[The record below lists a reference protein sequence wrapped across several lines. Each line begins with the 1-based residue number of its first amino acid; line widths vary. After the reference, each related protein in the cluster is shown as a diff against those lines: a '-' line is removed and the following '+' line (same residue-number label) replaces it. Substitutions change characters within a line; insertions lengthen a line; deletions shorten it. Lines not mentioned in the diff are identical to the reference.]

1 MSDAPRTPVET
12 STREPRSA
20 GAVFTIVGAIIAIP
34 LLVVLA
40 MVLMLGTHGTATGG
54 SDLLDGVR
62 SNRIQSV
69 DLTNG
74 RLYYGR
80 LREGQGDWVVLKDAY
95 FIRRAA
101 PAAGKDAST
110 GAPELVKLQDE
121 QGGDG
126 DLSINTREIVSVQD
140 LAAASDIGSKIEDAT
155 K

>member
-1 MSDAPRTPVET
+1 MSDAPITPVET
-12 STREPRSA
+12 TAREPRSA
-20 GAVFTIVGAIIAIP
+20 GAVFSIVGAIIAIP
-34 LLVVLA
+34 LLVVL
-40 MVLMLGTHGTATGG
+40 VILLLHGTKGASRGG
-54 SDLLDGVR
+54 GDLLDGVR

-69 DLTNG
+69 DLSNG

-80 LREGQGDWVVLKDAY
+80 LREGQGDWVVLTDAY

-101 PAAGKDAST
+101 PAAGKDASSGT
-110 GAPELVKLQDE
+110 PELVKLQDE

-140 LAAASDIGSKIEDAT
+140 LKADSQIGSKIEDAT